1 AAAAATRETA
11 AATAAPRAAAAAT
24 AAPRA
29 AAATTAA
36 PEDRRVRAPAAA
48 VGGDGTLRGSQGA
61 EDRHA
66 EDAEEQREQEDG
78 GGIGR
83 APWRGATRRRR
94 SRTTADAREHGV
106 HRGVETGGVALLT
119 EARCDDV
126 ADDRRG
132 DGVGD
137 HRLETVADLDPQ
149 LPLLQKDDE
158 EDAVAEALAADL
170 PPLFEPD
177 GDVLDAVALERGKD
191 RHEHLDAA
199 PALT

>member
-1 AAAAATRETA
+1 
-11 AATAAPRAAAAAT
+11 
-24 AAPRA
+24 
-29 AAATTAA
+29 
-36 PEDRRVRAPAAA
+36 
-48 VGGDGTLRGSQGA
+48 GDGTLLRGSQGA

-83 APWRGATRRRR
+83 APWREAARRRR

-137 HRLETVADLDPQ
+137 HRLETVADLDPP
-149 LPLLQKDDE
+149 LPLLP
-158 EDAVAEALAADL
+158 EDHEAAAAAEAPA
-170 PPLFEPD
+170 
-177 GDVLDAVALERGKD
+177 
-191 RHEHLDAA
+191 AA
-199 PALT
+199 PPPRSAP